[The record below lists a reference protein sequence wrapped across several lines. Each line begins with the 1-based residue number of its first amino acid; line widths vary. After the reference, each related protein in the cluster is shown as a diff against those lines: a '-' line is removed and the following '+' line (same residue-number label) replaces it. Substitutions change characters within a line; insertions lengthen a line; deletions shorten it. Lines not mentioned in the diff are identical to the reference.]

1 MFSFLPAPIRGGIA
15 FLLLILNTLFWCI
28 PLLLIAL
35 VKLLVPIPSWRT
47 GLTKTLI
54 WIAENWISGNKATAV
69 LLHQNKWQTPDLAN
83 LNRDEWYLVVSNH
96 QSWVDILVLQSL
108 FNRRIP
114 FLKFF
119 IKQEL
124 IWVPVIGLA
133 WWALDFPFL
142 KRYSKT
148 YLQKHPEKRGQDLEA
163 TRKACEKFQTTPIS
177 VMNFLEGT
185 RFTPEK
191 HGRQQSPY
199 RHLLR
204 PKAGGIALV
213 LDAMGNTIQ
222 TMLNVTIIYPDG
234 IPTFWD
240 YLSGRAQNII
250 VHVDK
255 APIPT
260 HVSQGDYMNDAE
272 FKVEFQN
279 WVNTIWQEKDELIAA
294 SLKDSRK

>member
-1 MFSFLPAPIRGGIA
+1 MLSFLPAPVRGGIA

-28 PLLLIAL
+28 PLLALAL
-35 VKLLVPIPSWRT
+35 VKLIAPVPAWRT
-47 GLTKTLI
+47 ALTKTLI
-54 WIAENWISGNKATAV
+54 WIAENWISGNKGTAV
-69 LLHQNKWQTPDLAN
+69 LLHKYQWDIQGVED

-96 QSWVDILVLQSL
+96 QSWVDILVLQSV

-142 KRYSKT
+142 KRYSKA
-148 YLQKHPEKRGQDLEA
+148 YLEKHPEKQGQDLEA
-163 TRKACEKFQTTPIS
+163 TRQACEKFKTTPIS

-185 RFTPEK
+185 RFTTEK
-191 HGRQQSPY
+191 HGRQQSPH

-213 LDAMGNTIQ
+213 LDAMGDIIQ
-222 TMLNVTIIYPDG
+222 TMLNVTIVYPDG
-234 IPTFWD
+234 RPTFWD
-240 YLSGRAQNII
+240 YLSGRTQNVI
-250 VHVDK
+250 VRVEK
-255 APIPT
+255 SPLPPQL
-260 HVSQGDYMNDAE
+260 SSGDYMNNAA
-272 FKVEFQN
+272 FKTEFQA
-279 WVNTIWQEKDELIAA
+279 WVNAVWQEKDDVIAQ
-294 SLKDSRK
+294 LL